1 MMDKSILIK
10 AVRVNSFRGLKNIE
24 IELEQTTVLTGM
36 NNVGKTSFLKALQIV
51 FGQRQFLSQD
61 DFYIE
66 NNNVSNKI
74 IIDTLIIPIDKE
86 GKREKEFSDDWMILF
101 GESKI
106 KFDDLGYSYI
116 PLRTVSLMDEV
127 TNTIKTKQ
135 YILETWVDFQAKD
148 EPKNYWYKLTY
159 DENKNISFKFDEMP
173 FFYMDA
179 KRDILEDIKLKSSYI
194 GKMLSNIEY
203 SKEDIKEIEDKIEEL
218 NKTAVEKSDILK
230 IIKDSL
236 IELNSAMD
244 SKNGG
249 VELTPFTKK
258 IRDLNK
264 GLNIN
269 YGDGNDSFLMEY
281 HGMGTRSWSSLLTLK
296 AFIEVFKIN
305 SNKKDKVFF
314 PIVAIEEPESH
325 LHPNAQK
332 KLYSQINSIVGQK
345 IISTHSP
352 YVASMAQLKELR
364 NFYKKDN
371 VEVGQL
377 DINSFESED
386 IRKIERQ
393 VVNTRGEI
401 LFSKCII
408 LFEGETEE
416 QALPIFFEKY
426 FGTNPI
432 EYGVDFIGVG
442 GYGNYLPFIRF
453 AEHFNI
459 QWFIFS
465 DGEKKVIKKLKKDI
479 KILYNIDGDIDLS
492 SYKHITVLD
501 NKAAFEQSLLDEDY
515 LNEIKVSLTKLNGD
529 SYLEKTLKTKN
540 KTAEGRVKTDSIC
553 DKCDQN
559 IYTDLY
565 RDYDGDEGFKKF
577 LYDCMT
583 SQKTKFGPIIAEEI
597 NNSKKPLPLKV
608 LELFDNIAE
617 AFDIKVVS

>member
-1 MMDKSILIK
+1 MKSHEQSLKKGNSNMGGSILIK
-10 AVRVNSFRGLKNIE
+10 TVRVNGFRGLKNVE

-66 NNNVSNKI
+66 ENIVNNKI
-74 IIDTLIIPIDKE
+74 IIDTLIVPIDQD
-86 GKREKEFSDDWMILF
+86 GKREKEFSDEWIILF

-106 KFDDLGYSYI
+106 QFDDLGNSYI
-116 PLRTVSLMDEV
+116 PLRTVSIMDKV
-127 TNTIKTKQ
+127 TNAIKTKQ
-135 YILETWVDFQAKD
+135 YILEKWVDFKFGD
-148 EPKNYWYKLTY
+148 EPKKYWYELDY
-159 DENKNISFKFDEMP
+159 DENKNISFRFDEIP

-179 KRDILEDIKLKSSYI
+179 KRDILEDIKLKNSYV

-203 SKEDIKEIEDKIEEL
+203 SEADIAEIENKIKEL
-218 NKTAVEKSDILK
+218 NETAVEKSDILN
-230 IIKDSL
+230 IIKESL
-236 IELNSAMD
+236 RGLNSAMD

-269 YGDGNDSFLMEY
+269 YGDGNDNFLMEY

-296 AFIEVFKIN
+296 AFIEVFKLN
-305 SNKKDKVFF
+305 SEKQDKVFF

-332 KLYSQINSIVGQK
+332 KLYSQIDSIIGQK

-352 YVASMAQLKELR
+352 YVASMAHLKELR

-377 DINSFESED
+377 DIASFEDED
-386 IRKIERQ
+386 IRKIKRQ
-393 VVNTRGEI
+393 VINARGEI

-426 FGTNPI
+426 FNMSPI

-442 GYGNYLPFIRF
+442 GHGNYLPFIRF

-465 DGEKKVIKKLKKDI
+465 DNDNKGKVKESVEKQFTKSNSNKEKDKHIIFLDKELDFEKQLINDGFQDEIKEYLIESKIYNSEQHEKNQKHKDEVKINDYSDEDLYKEII
-479 KILYNIDGDIDLS
+479 KIKTQYASVIAKKIVKSNKDLPSKVLKLFKNI
-492 SYKHITVLD
+492 
-501 NKAAFEQSLLDEDY
+501 
-515 LNEIKVSLTKLNGD
+515 
-529 SYLEKTLKTKN
+529 
-540 KTAEGRVKTDSIC
+540 
-553 DKCDQN
+553 
-559 IYTDLY
+559 
-565 RDYDGDEGFKKF
+565 
-577 LYDCMT
+577 
-583 SQKTKFGPIIAEEI
+583 EEE
-597 NNSKKPLPLKV
+597 LKV
-608 LELFDNIAE
+608 E
-617 AFDIKVVS
+617 S

>member
-1 MMDKSILIK
+1 MNRSILIK
-10 AVRVNSFRGLKNIE
+10 TVRVNSFRGLKNIE

-66 NNNVSNKI
+66 DNIVNNKI
-74 IIDTLIIPIDKE
+74 IIDALIVPIDQD
-86 GKREKEFSDDWMILF
+86 GKRKKEFSDDWEILF

-106 KFDDLGYSYI
+106 QFDDFGHSYI
-116 PLRTVSLMDEV
+116 PLRTVSIMDKV
-127 TNTIKTKQ
+127 TNAIKTKQ
-135 YILETWVDFQAKD
+135 YILEKWVDFKFGD
-148 EPKNYWYKLTY
+148 EPKKYWYELDY
-159 DENKNISFKFDEMP
+159 DENKNISFRFDEIP

-179 KRDILEDIKLKSSYI
+179 KRDILEDIKLKNSYV

-203 SKEDIKEIEDKIEEL
+203 SEEDIAEIENKIKEL
-218 NKTAVEKSDILK
+218 NETAVEKSDILN
-230 IIKDSL
+230 IIKESL
-236 IELNSAMD
+236 RGLNSAMD

-269 YGDGNDSFLMEY
+269 YGDGNDNFLMEY

-296 AFIEVFKIN
+296 AFIEVFKLN
-305 SNKKDKVFF
+305 SEKQDKVFF

-332 KLYSQINSIVGQK
+332 KLYSQIDSIIGQK

-352 YVASMAQLKELR
+352 YVASMAHLKELR

-371 VEVGQL
+371 VKVGKL
-377 DINSFESED
+377 NIASFESED

-393 VVNTRGEI
+393 VINTRGEI

-426 FGTNPI
+426 FNMSPI

-442 GYGNYLPFIRF
+442 GHGNYLPFIRF

-465 DGEKKVIKKLKKDI
+465 DGEKKVIKKLTKDI
-479 KILYNIDGDIDLS
+479 KTLYNIDKKIELS
-492 SYKHITVLD
+492 DYKHITVLD
-501 NKAAFEQSLLDEDY
+501 NEAAFEQSLLNEDY
-515 LNEIKVSLTKLNGD
+515 LDEIKKSLTKLNGN
-529 SYLEKTLKTKN
+529 SYLEDTLKTTNQTK
-540 KTAEGRVKTDSIC
+540 AGRVKTDSIC
-553 DKCDQN
+553 DKCNQN
-559 IYTDLY
+559 IYTDVY

-597 NNSKKPLPLKV
+597 NNSKKSLPSKV
-608 LELFDNIAE
+608 IELFNNIAE
-617 AFDIKVVS
+617 AFDIKVES

>member
-1 MMDKSILIK
+1 MSKSILIK
-10 AVRVNSFRGLKNIE
+10 TVRVKDFRGLKNIE
-24 IELEQTTVLTGM
+24 VELEQTTVLTGM

-66 NNNVSNKI
+66 DNNVNNKI
-74 IIDTLIIPIDKE
+74 IIDTLIVPTDK
-86 GKREKEFSDDWMILF
+86 GGTIEKEFTDDWMILF

-116 PLRTVSLMDEV
+116 PLRTVSIMDKI
-127 TNTIKTKQ
+127 TNTIKTRQ
-135 YILETWVDFQAKD
+135 YLLEGWVDFKFGD
-148 EPKNYWYKLTY
+148 EPKKYWYELDY
-159 DENKNISFKFDEMP
+159 DENKNISFKFDEIP

-179 KRDILEDIKLKSSYI
+179 KRDILEDIKLKSSYV

-203 SKEDIKEIEDKIEEL
+203 SEEDIAKIENKIEEL
-218 NKTAVEKSDILK
+218 NKTAVEKSDILN
-230 IIKDSL
+230 IIKNSL
-236 IELNSAMD
+236 KELNSAMD
-244 SKNGG
+244 SKDGG

-269 YGDGNDSFLMEY
+269 YGDGTDSFLMEY

-296 AFIEVFKIN
+296 AFIEVFRLN
-305 SNKKDKVFF
+305 SNKKDKVLF

-332 KLYSQINSIVGQK
+332 KLYSQIDSIVGQK

-352 YVASMAQLKELR
+352 YVASMAHLKELR
-364 NFYKKDN
+364 NFYKNDN

-377 DINSFESED
+377 DMESFERED
-386 IRKIERQ
+386 IRKIKRQ
-393 VVNTRGEI
+393 VINTRGEI

-416 QALPIFFEKY
+416 QALPIFFEKH
-426 FGTNPI
+426 FNANPI
-432 EYGVDFIGVG
+432 EYGVDFIGVSG
-442 GYGNYLPFIRF
+442 HGNYLPFMRF

-459 QWFIFS
+459 LWFIFS
-465 DGEKKVIKKLKKDI
+465 DGEKKVVKKLKKDI
-479 KILYNIDGDIDLS
+479 KTLYDIDGDIDLS

-515 LNEIKVSLTKLNGD
+515 LDEIKSSLTELNGD
-529 SYLEKTLKTKN
+529 SYLEDAYKSKNKTLKARE
-540 KTAEGRVKTDSIC
+540 KTTSIC
-553 DKCDQN
+553 DKCDQH
-559 IYTDLY
+559 IYTDIY

-583 SQKTKFGPIIAEEI
+583 SQKTKFGPIIAETI
-597 NNSKKPLPLKV
+597 NDSKKPLPLKV

-617 AFDIKVVS
+617 AFDIEVES

>member
-1 MMDKSILIK
+1 MNRSILIK
-10 AVRVNSFRGLKNIE
+10 TVRVNSFRGLKNIE

-36 NNVGKTSFLKALQIV
+36 NNAGKTSFLKALQIV

-66 NNNVSNKI
+66 NNSVNNKI
-74 IIDTLIIPIDKE
+74 TIDTLIVPIDKDE
-86 GKREKEFSDDWMILF
+86 NREKEFLDDWMILF

-106 KFDDLGYSYI
+106 KFDDLGNSYI
-116 PLRTVSLMDEV
+116 PLRTVCVMDEV

-135 YILETWVDFQAKD
+135 YILERWVDFAFGDEAKR
-148 EPKNYWYKLTY
+148 YWYELDY
-159 DENKNISFKFDEMP
+159 DANKNISFKFDEMP

-179 KRDILEDIKLKSSYI
+179 KRDILEDIKLKSSYM

-203 SKEDIKEIEDKIEEL
+203 AEEDIKEIEDKIEEL
-218 NKTAVEKSDILK
+218 NKTAVEKSDILNILK
-230 IIKDSL
+230 NSL
-236 IELNSAMD
+236 EELNSAMD
-244 SKNGG
+244 SRDGG
-249 VELTPFTKK
+249 VELSPFTKK

-296 AFIEVFKIN
+296 AFIEVFRLN

-352 YVASMAQLKELR
+352 YVASMANLKELR

-377 DINSFESED
+377 DIASFDTED

-393 VVNTRGEI
+393 VINTRGEI
-401 LFSKCII
+401 LFSKCIV

-465 DGEKKVIKKLKKDI
+465 DNDKNNTVKNSVEKQFETSKSTK
-479 KILYNIDGDIDLS
+479 
-492 SYKHITVLD
+492 
-501 NKAAFEQSLLDEDY
+501 EQSRHIVFLDETFDFEKQ
-515 LNEIKVSLTKLNGD
+515 LIHDGFQDEIKEYLVSTKLYSNEQHREAQEPKDTQEIYGFSDDVLYKELTKIKAQYAPIIAKKINN
-529 SYLEKTLKTKN
+529 SEKTL
-540 KTAEGRVKTDSIC
+540 
-553 DKCDQN
+553 
-559 IYTDLY
+559 
-565 RDYDGDEGFKKF
+565 
-577 LYDCMT
+577 
-583 SQKTKFGPIIAEEI
+583 P
-597 NNSKKPLPLKV
+597 PKV
-608 LELFDNIAE
+608 VELFDNIANT
-617 AFDIKVVS
+617 FDTRVEL

>member
-1 MMDKSILIK
+1 MGGSILIK
-10 AVRVNSFRGLKNIE
+10 TVRVNGFRGLKNVE

-66 NNNVSNKI
+66 ENIVNNKI
-74 IIDTLIIPIDKE
+74 IIDTLIVPIDQD
-86 GKREKEFSDDWMILF
+86 GKREKEFSDEWIILF

-106 KFDDLGYSYI
+106 QFDDFGHSYI
-116 PLRTVSLMDEV
+116 PLRTVSIMDKV
-127 TNTIKTKQ
+127 TNAIKTKQ
-135 YILETWVDFQAKD
+135 YILEKWVDFKFGD
-148 EPKNYWYKLTY
+148 EPKKYWYELDY
-159 DENKNISFKFDEMP
+159 DENKSISFRFDEIP

-179 KRDILEDIKLKSSYI
+179 KRDILEDIKLKNSYV

-203 SKEDIKEIEDKIEEL
+203 SEADIAEIENKIKEL
-218 NKTAVEKSDILK
+218 NETAVEKSDILN
-230 IIKDSL
+230 IIKESL
-236 IELNSAMD
+236 RGLNSAMD

-281 HGMGTRSWSSLLTLK
+281 HGMGTRSWSSLLSLK
-296 AFIEVFKIN
+296 AFIEVFKLN
-305 SNKKDKVFF
+305 SEKQDIVFF

-332 KLYSQINSIVGQK
+332 KLYSQINSIIGQK

-352 YVASMAQLKELR
+352 YVASMAHLKELR

-377 DINSFESED
+377 DIASFEDED
-386 IRKIERQ
+386 IRKIKRQ
-393 VVNTRGEI
+393 VINARGEI

-426 FGTNPI
+426 FNMSPI

-453 AEHFNI
+453 AEYFNI

-465 DGEKKVIKKLKKDI
+465 DNDKNVKVKESVEKQFTTSKSNKKQDKHIIFLDKTLDFEKQLIHNGFQDEIKEYLIESKVYTNPQHKENQKPKDEVEINAYSDGDLYKEII
-479 KILYNIDGDIDLS
+479 KI
-492 SYKHITVLD
+492 
-501 NKAAFEQSLLDEDY
+501 KAQYAS
-515 LNEIKVSLTKLNGD
+515 V
-529 SYLEKTLKTKN
+529 
-540 KTAEGRVKTDSIC
+540 
-553 DKCDQN
+553 
-559 IYTDLY
+559 
-565 RDYDGDEGFKKF
+565 
-577 LYDCMT
+577 
-583 SQKTKFGPIIAEEI
+583 IAEKI
-597 NNSKKPLPLKV
+597 VKSNKDLPSKV

-617 AFDIKVVS
+617 AFDIKVES

>member
-1 MMDKSILIK
+1 MKSLGWSLRKGEIVMDRSILIK
-10 AVRVNSFRGLKNIE
+10 TVRVNSFRGLKNIE

-51 FGQRQFLSQD
+51 FGKRQFLSQD

-66 NNNVSNKI
+66 DNSVNNKI
-74 IIDTLIIPIDKE
+74 IIDTLIIPIDKDA
-86 GKREKEFSDDWMILF
+86 KREKEFSDDWMILF

-106 KFDDLGYSYI
+106 KFDDLGNSYI
-116 PLRTVSLMDEV
+116 PLRTVSIMDEV
-127 TNTIKTKQ
+127 TNAIKTKQ
-135 YILETWVDFQAKD
+135 YILEVWSEFEFGD
-148 EPKNYWYKLTY
+148 EPKKYWYELDY
-159 DENKNISFKFDEMP
+159 DENKNISFKFDEIP

-179 KRDILEDIKLKSSYI
+179 KRDILEDIKLKSSYV

-203 SKEDIKEIEDKIEEL
+203 AEADIAEIENKIEEL
-218 NKTAVEKSDILK
+218 NKTAVEKSDILN
-230 IIKDSL
+230 IIKNSL
-236 IELNSAMD
+236 KELNSAMD

-296 AFIEVFKIN
+296 AFIEVFRLN

-332 KLYSQINSIVGQK
+332 KLYSQIDSIVGQK

-352 YVASMAQLKELR
+352 YVASMAHLEELR
-364 NFYKKDN
+364 NFYKRDDVK
-371 VEVGQL
+371 VGQL
-377 DINSFESED
+377 DIDLFEGED

-393 VVNTRGEI
+393 VVSTRGEI

-416 QALPIFFEKY
+416 QALPIFFEEY

-442 GYGNYLPFIRF
+442 SYGSYLPFIRF
-453 AEHFNI
+453 AEYFNI

-465 DGEKKVIKKLKKDI
+465 DNDSNGVVKKSVEKQFVSCNSIQNQDKSIIFLEETLDFEKQLIQEGFQDEIKEYLVESILYANPQHKEVQEPKDKAEIDAYSDEDLYKKIKNIKAQYAPVIAEKIVKNDENSLPSKVI
-479 KILYNIDGDIDLS
+479 
-492 SYKHITVLD
+492 
-501 NKAAFEQSLLDEDY
+501 
-515 LNEIKVSLTKLNGD
+515 
-529 SYLEKTLKTKN
+529 
-540 KTAEGRVKTDSIC
+540 
-553 DKCDQN
+553 
-559 IYTDLY
+559 
-565 RDYDGDEGFKKF
+565 
-577 LYDCMT
+577 
-583 SQKTKFGPIIAEEI
+583 
-597 NNSKKPLPLKV
+597 
-608 LELFDNIAE
+608 ELFDNIAE
-617 AFDIKVVS
+617 TFDIKVES